1 MTNADALGWL
11 LPVVVAGPALGVPL
25 ALLLGERGARTLVP
39 VLAAAGLVVS
49 AAIFAGVTNSG
60 AGLSYALGG
69 WSPPL
74 GIALRADPLAAIL
87 LVAAAIVVGTA
98 ALFARAEFTPGS
110 RASRHYWPLLLTVW
124 SGVNAALIGQD
135 LFHLFV
141 ALELL
146 TFGAVPM
153 VCLDARGETIAAA
166 LRYLVFALIGSLLYL
181 LGAGLLYGL
190 YGTLDLA
197 LLAERAH
204 AEPSAAIAAALMTAG
219 LLAKLALVPLHLWLP
234 PAHASAPASASA
246 VLSGLVVKGPFV
258 VIVRLWLGALPE
270 LAAPAAFVLVAI
282 GLVTAFYAVV
292 VGIMQE
298 KPKAVLAYSTISQMG
313 GVTAIFGMGLAIG
326 DPTTAAAAGLVA
338 ANHALVKGACFL
350 AAGVAARSSLG
361 RAPIVIVP
369 ATGLALALAGMP
381 GTGGALAKL
390 AAKGPLGEGTVAS
403 LAALSAAGTTLL
415 MLHFVALLRRS
426 APADADANARAGL
439 LVPWL
444 VAAGA
449 ALIVPWW
456 LVHAVSGLR
465 PMEVFAPAELASALV
480 PIGLG
485 VTLLYAVRRLGS
497 VAAVLRIDARV
508 REWNAANLALAA
520 LAVALAAV
528 LLAAS

>member
-1 MTNADALGWL
+1 MTNAETMGWL
-11 LPVVVAGPALGVPL
+11 LPVAVAGPALGVPI

-39 VLAAAGLVVS
+39 ALVAAGLVVTT
-49 AAIFAGVTNSG
+49 AIFRGVTGNG

-74 GIALRADPLAAIL
+74 GILLHADPLAATL
-87 LVAAAIVVGTA
+87 LVAAALVVGAA
-98 ALFARAEFTPGS
+98 ALFARREFAPGS

-124 SGVNAALIGQD
+124 SGVNAALVGQD

-153 VCLDARGETIAAA
+153 VCLDGRGETVAAA

-181 LGAGLLYGL
+181 LGAGLLYGI

-197 LLAERAH
+197 LLAERAN

-258 VIVRLWLGALPE
+258 VIVRLWLDALPE
-270 LAAPAAFVLVAI
+270 LAAPAASVLVAI

-292 VGIMQE
+292 VGIAQE

-313 GVTAIFGMGLAIG
+313 GVTAIFGMGLAHG
-326 DPTTAAAAGLVA
+326 DPTTAAAVGLVA

-361 RAPIVIVP
+361 RAPIVFVP
-369 ATGLALALAGMP
+369 ATLLALALAGMP
-381 GTGGALAKL
+381 GTGGALAKI
-390 AAKGPLGEGTVAS
+390 AAKGPLGDGAVAW

-415 MLHFVALLRRS
+415 MLHFVGLLRRS
-426 APADADANARAGL
+426 APVDAGTRAPAGL
-439 LVPWL
+439 LIPWL
-444 VAAGA
+444 GAGA
-449 ALIVPWW
+449 AALVVPWW
-456 LVHAVSGLR
+456 LAGAVPGLDA
-465 PMEVFAPAELASALV
+465 MDAFAPAELATSIA

-485 VTLLYAVRRLGS
+485 VALLYALRRFGIA
-497 VAAVLRIDARV
+497 AAVLQIDARV
-508 REWNAANLALAA
+508 REWSTANLALAA
-520 LAVALAAV
+520 LAI
-528 LLAAS
+528 LLAAAMLTGS